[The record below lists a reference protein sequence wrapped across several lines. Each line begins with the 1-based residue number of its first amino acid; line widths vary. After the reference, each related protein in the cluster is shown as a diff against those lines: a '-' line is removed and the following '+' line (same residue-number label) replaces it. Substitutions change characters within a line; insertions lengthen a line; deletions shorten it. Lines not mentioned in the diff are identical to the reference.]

1 MKNLNLKISLNNVKI
16 LIQNECINQIECQ
29 SLKFNDL
36 TILEE
41 LHLLKQPMFSFEM
54 KQLHLLEQ

>member
-1 MKNLNLKISLNNVKI
+1 MFFKMKNLNLKISLNNVKM
-16 LIQNECINQIECQ
+16 LIQNECINEIEFQ

-41 LHLLKQPMFSFEM
+41 
-54 KQLHLLEQ
+54 